1 MDVIKIQFK
10 KQVKGV
16 DAGEVE
22 LTWISPLKT
31 KQYFIMDD
39 YKYVIVVENVEVV
52 VINVKKLII
61 KGLAIQKQEKMELTI
76 TSAHK
81 KKCKF
86 TCYLHKDT
94 IINVIDCQE
103 HHELCKKTNPINIIW
118 LYTVELMKL
127 KLYKFYQ

>member
-81 KKCKF
+81 KSVN
-86 TCYLHKDT
+86 LH
-94 IINVIDCQE
+94 V
-103 HHELCKKTNPINIIW
+103 INIKI
-118 LYTVELMKL
+118 LSLML
-127 KLYKFYQ
+127 LIVRSIMN

>member
-39 YKYVIVVENVEVV
+39 YKYVIVLENVEVQKV
-52 VINVKKLII
+52 V
-61 KGLAIQKQEKMELTI
+61 
-76 TSAHK
+76 
-81 KKCKF
+81 
-86 TCYLHKDT
+86 
-94 IINVIDCQE
+94 
-103 HHELCKKTNPINIIW
+103 
-118 LYTVELMKL
+118 
-127 KLYKFYQ
+127 